1 MKRTIRRIVSVAA
14 ITTMSLAGTSTA
26 QNWPSFRGANASGLG
41 TGSPPVKWN
50 VESGENIKWKVK
62 VPGLAHSS
70 PIIWGDRIFLTTAVS
85 AAGEETLQTGWLG
98 GTGDSPKESG
108 EWEWQ
113 VLALD
118 KKTGKTLW
126 TQTAHKGVPKF
137 KRHLKATHA
146 NGTPATDGKN
156 VVAFFGSEGL
166 YCYGTD
172 GKLIW
177 KKDLGPVN
185 VGPGGYP
192 DMEWGAAT
200 SPIIHDGKVILQLD
214 AVGISQLIVMDIG
227 TGSELMRVE
236 RGDDPTW
243 CTPAIYQGKSGTQV
257 VCNGYKKM
265 AGYDL
270 ATGKELWRLHDGGDI
285 PVPVPVISGDTF
297 FITNGHSRSP
307 IFAVKA
313 DASGDITPA
322 GEDKTSAGL
331 AWYKPVKGSY
341 MPTPIA
347 VDGVLYVANDNGI
360 FTGFDAK
367 TGEQIVRERLPAGGK
382 STFSASPVS
391 ADGRIYT
398 TSEDGQIDVIK
409 TGKKFEVLA
418 SNPMGEVCM
427 ATPAIS
433 DGLLIVRGK
442 DHLFC
447 IGK

>member
-1 MKRTIRRIVSVAA
+1 MKRTIRRIVSVVA
-14 ITTMSLAGTSTA
+14 ITTMSLAGISMA
-26 QNWPSFRGANASGLG
+26 QNWPSFRGPNGSGLG
-41 TGSPPVKWN
+41 TGSPPTKWN

-62 VPGLAHSS
+62 VPGLGHSS
-70 PIIWGDRIFLTTAVS
+70 PIVWGDRIFLTTAVS
-85 AAGEETLQTGWLG
+85 VAGEESLQTGWLQ

-118 KKTGKTLW
+118 KATGKTLW
-126 TQTAHKGVPKF
+126 TQTATKGVPKF
-137 KRHLKATHA
+137 KRHIKATHA
-146 NGTPATDGKN
+146 NSTPATDGKH

-166 YCYGTD
+166 YCYDLD
-172 GKLIW
+172 GKLLW
-177 KKDLGPVN
+177 KKDLGSMN
-185 VGPGGYP
+185 VGPAGFP
-192 DMEWGAAT
+192 DMQWGAAT
-200 SPIIHDGKVILQLD
+200 SPIIHEDKVILQLD
-214 AVGISQLIVMDIG
+214 YQGSSSWAAFDIN
-227 TGSELMRVE
+227 TGSELMRID

-243 CTPAIYQGKSGTQV
+243 TTPSIYQGKGGTQL

-270 ATGKELWRLHDGGDI
+270 ATGKELWQIHDGGD
-285 PVPVPVISGDTF
+285 VPVPRPVIFGDIF
-297 FITNGHSRSP
+297 FLTNGHGRSP
-307 IFAVKA
+307 IYAVKA

-341 MPTPIA
+341 MPTPIV
-347 VDGVLYVANDNGI
+347 VDGVLYVASDNGI
-360 FTGFDAK
+360 YTGFDAK
-367 TGEQIVRERLPAGGK
+367 TGEQIVRERVPAGGN
-382 STFSASPVS
+382 STFSASPVA

-398 TSEDGQIDVIK
+398 TSEDGQIDVLRA
-409 TGKKFEVLA
+409 GKQYEVLA
-418 SNPMGEVCM
+418 SNRMGETCM